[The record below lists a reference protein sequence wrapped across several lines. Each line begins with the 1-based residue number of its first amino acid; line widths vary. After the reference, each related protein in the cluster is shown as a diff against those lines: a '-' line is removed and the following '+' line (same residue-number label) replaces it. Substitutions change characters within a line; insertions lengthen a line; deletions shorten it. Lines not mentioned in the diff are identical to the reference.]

1 MHHESPLSSLHLTS
15 IEQDRQSACQ
25 SLGSNRQLCSQS
37 WKQLGSQSRKMSIGI
52 VLDSLPNPT
61 CGHKEN
67 DKPLRPNGEKEI
79 PASKNQMERK
89 NEKQEV
95 QSMGKGNRF
104 EAERQEGSP
113 WITPTPRWSPDIPER
128 VSNVAGVGTSERE
141 ARSSV
146 QNGANRAIPER
157 GDGKQKKVDGVSCIK
172 ENETFKFATNR
183 IPYAAAAEKVYIA
196 EEGVLQ
202 DRTTVPENRSKKT
215 LIMNLWKTLG
225 APASPNKQHVDS
237 QKIEAGAD
245 DIKGEQNK
253 SDKLDKFDKPS
264 KTKQS
269 SDTIEPDSESP
280 VQGTKRAV
288 TLCSAKKRASN
299 KLYPQKTAKKQATPG
314 LVDAKKVTHN
324 VTSNQASACK
334 ARQRK
339 NTITFQEKWFSI
351 NPNAAAASSI
361 SKRNSIKKSCQ
372 IKVTDTSPPAEEM
385 GDRLSEHISK
395 KRSST
400 ESKKD
405 MPVIRKKTMDSPCSS
420 KSKDKIED
428 LESPTSHG
436 DAEAQNQFCGQS
448 PLRNDLQGPHVK
460 SSLLEEPAAHTPFG
474 SSAPRV
480 NFMEEQYKQP
490 ARVKTDC
497 FHHDAFTLG
506 TQLSGSSI
514 AFVKEMQQKSS
525 CYSSKMKPR
534 SGNTHD
540 PTPADKAEKQ
550 SHSHGQFQQSVAD
563 GPNDVRSP
571 GMQKET
577 DARSPSCHSLPQVNE
592 VENHRKVPS
601 HAEAEFSSSKSR
613 KGLTK
618 SPDTSGSDTVEP
630 SDKSSETKDSPNS
643 DPEMLTEEKNN
654 DGGQSTVKRRKL
666 DSIVEDVLATK
677 GAGFTEDMDAFPEI
691 RLMRRPICPRNK
703 RFHFDQE
710 NNNSEFSPIF
720 GSPEETGDMMEA
732 SQQIQEEGLS
742 RAVTLFGLA
751 LEKVRSKM
759 VSAMKKRCSDILAS
773 STEEMHQQ
781 LQLVES
787 RIQNDIGKLTTQSK
801 SKRKCLETRF
811 QGCPGFK
818 LVSTLHMFA
827 NLVQISDLI
836 SSDLE
841 LQDQLK
847 VIHEK
852 FRGEID
858 RHLQDCRNFMEE
870 REAEEIELGGVIERQ
885 KASHR
890 KLVLQV
896 EEAVQNN
903 LVEVERRI
911 IMVHEASSI
920 ALYAKEMPPSL

>member
-1 MHHESPLSSLHLTS
+1 DAMMMDLERLQNL
-15 IEQDRQSACQ
+15 QADRRSACQ
-25 SLGSNRQLCSQS
+25 SLGSNRQLFSQS
-37 WKQLGSQSRKMSIGI
+37 WKQLGGQSRKMSIGI
-52 VLDSLPNPT
+52 VLDSLRNPT
-61 CGHKEN
+61 RGHKEN
-67 DKPLRPNGEKEI
+67 DKALRPSGEKEI

-95 QSMGKGNRF
+95 QSMGNGSRF

-113 WITPTPRWSPDIPER
+113 WITPRPRWSPVIPEK
-128 VSNVAGVGTSERE
+128 VSNPVDVGTSERE

-146 QNGANRAIPER
+146 QNGANRAIPES
-157 GDGKQKKVDGVSCIK
+157 GDGKQKKVDGLSCIK
-172 ENETFKFATNR
+172 GNENFKFATKR
-183 IPYAAAAEKVYIA
+183 IPYAAAAEKVYLA

-202 DRTTVPENRSKKT
+202 GRTNVPENRSKKT

-225 APASPNKQHVDS
+225 TPASPNKQHVDS
-237 QKIEAGAD
+237 QKIEAGAG

-264 KTKQS
+264 KTKQC

-280 VQGTKRAV
+280 VQGTKRVA
-288 TLCSAKKRASN
+288 TRCSAKKRASN
-299 KLYPQKTAKKQATPG
+299 ELCPQKTAKKQATPG
-314 LVDAKKVTHN
+314 LVDAKKVTR
-324 VTSNQASACK
+324 NQAPACK
-334 ARQRK
+334 ARQPK
-339 NTITFQEKWFSI
+339 NTITFDEKWFSI

-372 IKVTDTSPPAEEM
+372 TKVTDTSPPAEEM

-400 ESKKD
+400 ESKKGV
-405 MPVIRKKTMDSPCSS
+405 PVIRKQTMDSPCSS
-420 KSKDKIED
+420 KSKDKMED
-428 LESPTSHG
+428 LGSPTLHG
-436 DAEAQNQFCGQS
+436 SAESQNQFCGQS
-448 PLRNDLQGPHVK
+448 PLRNDLQGPDAK
-460 SSLLEEPAAHTPFG
+460 SSLLEEPAAYNPFG

-480 NFMEEQYKQP
+480 NLMEDQYKQP
-490 ARVKTDC
+490 AGVKTDC

-506 TQLSGSSI
+506 SKRSGHST

-540 PTPADKAEKQ
+540 PTSADNAEKQ
-550 SHSHGQFQQSVAD
+550 SQSRGRFQQSVAD

-571 GMQKET
+571 GTQKET
-577 DARSPSCHSLPQVNE
+577 DARSPSCHSLLQANE
-592 VENHRKVPS
+592 VENHCKVPS

-613 KGLTK
+613 KGLTRC
-618 SPDTSGSDTVEP
+618 PDTSGSDTVEP
-630 SDKSSETKDSPNS
+630 SDKSSETKDSPDS
-643 DPEMLTEEKNN
+643 DPEMLTGEKNN
-654 DGGQSTVKRRKL
+654 DCGQSTVKRRKL
-666 DSIVEDVLATK
+666 DSIVEDVLANK

-691 RLMRRPICPRNK
+691 CLMRRPICPRNK

-710 NNNSEFSPIF
+710 NNNSEFSPVF
-720 GSPEETGDMMEA
+720 GSPKETGDMMEA
-732 SQQIQEEGLS
+732 LQQTQEESLS

-773 STEEMHQQ
+773 STEEIHQQ
-781 LQLVES
+781 LQLLES

-811 QGCPGFK
+811 QGCHCFM

-827 NLVQISDLI
+827 NLARVSDPI

-858 RHLQDCRNFMEE
+858 CHLQDCRNFMEE

-911 IMVHEASSI
+911 TMAHEASSI
-920 ALYAKEMPPSL
+920 ALYAKEMPPSLGCP